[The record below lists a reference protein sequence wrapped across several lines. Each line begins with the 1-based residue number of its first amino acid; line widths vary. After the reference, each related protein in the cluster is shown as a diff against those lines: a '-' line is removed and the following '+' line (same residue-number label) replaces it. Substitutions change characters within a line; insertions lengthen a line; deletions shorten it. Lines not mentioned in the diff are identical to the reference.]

1 MNIVLVVAFLIIFLS
16 AIITPVLIFLAFSR
30 IDFKKDKEIH
40 NVHRDYMTAKARL
53 A

>member
-16 AIITPVLIFLAFSR
+16 AIVTPVLTFLVVSR

-40 NVHRDYMTAKARL
+40 NVCKDYITSKARL